1 MDLGYY
7 RMTPGQRF
15 IYKISQFF
23 KNFGRGFAGFFG
35 RIFRAIANFFVSIGR
50 GFKEFGQN
58 FWYGDALTKSSHAIM
73 GLSHLFR
80 GQIVRGIIYLL
91 LETTFVLYMVM

>member
-7 RMTPGQRF
+7 RMTPWQRF
-15 IYKISQFF
+15 IYKISKFF
-23 KNFGRGFAGFFG
+23 KNFGRGFVGFFG

-58 FWYGDALTKSSHAIM
+58 FWYGDALAGFM
-73 GLSHLFR
+73 P
-80 GQIVRGIIYLL
+80 
-91 LETTFVLYMVM
+91 MVIGMCYYVSGRWKKTPQKA

>member
-1 MDLGYY
+1 MDLSYY
-7 RMTPGQRF
+7 RMTPWQRV

-23 KNFGRGFAGFFG
+23 KNFGRDIAGFFV
-35 RIFRAIANFFVSIGR
+35 RIFRAIASFFVSIGR

-58 FWYGDALTKSSHAIM
+58 FWYGDALTKSSHLIL

-80 GQIVRGIIYLL
+80 GQIVRGIVYLF
-91 LETTFVLYMVM
+91 LEAAFIL

>member
-1 MDLGYY
+1 MDLSYY
-7 RMTPGQRF
+7 RMTPWQRF

-50 GFKEFGQN
+50 G
-58 FWYGDALTKSSHAIM
+58 I
-73 GLSHLFR
+73 
-80 GQIVRGIIYLL
+80 
-91 LETTFVLYMVM
+91 

>member
-1 MDLGYY
+1 MDLDYY

-35 RIFRAIANFFVSIGR
+35 KAFCRFA
-50 GFKEFGQN
+50 
-58 FWYGDALTKSSHAIM
+58 D
-73 GLSHLFR
+73 
-80 GQIVRGIIYLL
+80 
-91 LETTFVLYMVM
+91 